1 MGKKKSR
8 SATVKTDTTRNCDA
22 ATDASL
28 SDQRR
33 VQRIV
38 ASGFEVTRQ
47 SLKKIRKEHP
57 ERKHILE
64 GTEMVE
70 PFYSRRIKAATNYL
84 PVMVKRFEKHQN
96 VEPDDFAV
104 FFAQPTC
111 NIASLDTGGSL
122 CTGAALWILDTL
134 RACRKM
140 QKLYENIPWLP
151 DDDPTEMPA
160 IYDSCHSDENI
171 KGLVFIIQSWFER
184 KLRLDTSTGSS
195 TAVEKARH
203 DPTTH
208 FSAIMELIP
217 EEAKNRAVNR
227 LEDKVWEWADIYLSV
242 LDDIIGRRLQVEK
255 KINVLDDELGELTE
269 KLKLQVKKAQRS
281 QKDKPAGSTTASVKA
296 PLIAPFAA
304 PLTAPLTAPDNDILG
319 VLGTYQNAILGRA
332 TTSELKTPLDA
343 PMQLIRRIEKL
354 ENERRAIIEEERS
367 LRMWAPGSFKT
378 STKKL
383 TEKLGADN
391 AEKFINFRVGDPF
404 EMCFAF
410 LCLLDRDDDIA
421 WLYSFTLAV
430 MDAACGQLP
439 WAKGDYDEEE
449 DTIWHPQDFFEMLL
463 NDDSDEVDYSED
475 RHLDDD
481 WFGLKYTMNGVDE
494 EANERASIA
503 QIVYQ
508 LTGAIIPRNT
518 YRYDSLRKQLRRGGL
533 PNTKID
539 RAISAMMVLGEVQ
552 RRSRNWLFDGFSFD
566 DLVERQ
572 AADDAVQDES
582 ASSDMAD
589 TIEKLKAENAALKKE
604 NDRLRQATHA
614 AHREV
619 KESQQS
625 IEKLEREAEEHTQEL
640 ADLRELVFNQQ
651 NGEYEKSEKSENS
664 EIEFPYET
672 KRRIVVFG
680 GHDSWLREI
689 RQKLPKVRFVDRGA
703 SPNADLI
710 RNADVIWIQANS
722 MQIVGPNGHLC
733 HIRRT
738 V

>member
-1 MGKKKSR
+1 
-8 SATVKTDTTRNCDA
+8 
-22 ATDASL
+22 
-28 SDQRR
+28 
-33 VQRIV
+33 
-38 ASGFEVTRQ
+38 
-47 SLKKIRKEHP
+47 
-57 ERKHILE
+57 
-64 GTEMVE
+64 
-70 PFYSRRIKAATNYL
+70 
-84 PVMVKRFEKHQN
+84 
-96 VEPDDFAV
+96 
-104 FFAQPTC
+104 
-111 NIASLDTGGSL
+111 
-122 CTGAALWILDTL
+122 
-134 RACRKM
+134 
-140 QKLYENIPWLP
+140 
-151 DDDPTEMPA
+151 
-160 IYDSCHSDENI
+160 
-171 KGLVFIIQSWFER
+171 
-184 KLRLDTSTGSS
+184 
-195 TAVEKARH
+195 
-203 DPTTH
+203 
-208 FSAIMELIP
+208 MELIP

-255 KINVLDDELGELTE
+255 KIKVLDDELEEMTDR
-269 KLKLQVKKAQRS
+269 LKRQVKPKGA
-281 QKDKPAGSTTASVKA
+281 STKA
-296 PLIAPFAA
+296 PIVA
-304 PLTAPLTAPDNDILG
+304 PLAAPDNDILG

-332 TTSELKTPLDA
+332 TASELKTPLDA
-343 PMQLIRRIEKL
+343 PMQLVRWIERL
-354 ENERRAIIEEERS
+354 EDERRAIIEEERS
-367 LRMWAPGSFKT
+367 LRMWAPGSFKI
-378 STKKL
+378 STEKL

-391 AEKFINFRVGDPF
+391 AEKFIDFRVGDPF

-566 DLVERQ
+566 DLVEKQ
-572 AADDAVQDES
+572 AADDAVQDDS

-640 ADLRELVFNQQ
+640 ADLRELVFNQK
-651 NGEYEKSEKSENS
+651 NGEYEKSEKSE
-664 EIEFPYET
+664 IEFPYET
-672 KRRIVVFG
+672 KHRIVVFG

-689 RQKLPKVRFVDRGA
+689 RQKLPKVRFVDKGA

-722 MQIVGPNGHLC
+722 IAHKHYYKIIDVVRKYNKPIRYFAYASATKCAEQIVEED
-733 HIRRT
+733 RT